1 MIISSPLMCAVLEIH
16 RSMYYKHRHQ
26 IASNYPDYQMM
37 NGWHKKTLGYRRM
50 TQALATELGVIMN
63 HKKVIRVMTKFGLR

>member
-1 MIISSPLMCAVLEIH
+1 MIISSTMMCAVLEIY

-26 IASNYPDYQMM
+26 NAPNYPDYPMM
-37 NGWHKKTLGYRRM
+37 KGFFHRHKKILGYRRM

-63 HKKVIRVMTKFGLR
+63 H